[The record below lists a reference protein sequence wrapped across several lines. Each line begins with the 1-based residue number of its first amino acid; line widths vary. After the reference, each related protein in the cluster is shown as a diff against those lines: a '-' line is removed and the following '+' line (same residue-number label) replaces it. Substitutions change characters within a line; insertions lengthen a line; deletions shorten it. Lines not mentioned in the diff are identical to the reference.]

1 MIRGNLPLKRCGFLK
16 RIAYSLKAVRVSVLK
31 LGYIYVRTSSHQDQ
45 CHTETSDK
53 TDARWWEMLPSN
65 IFVPSGLF
73 QSKVLWLSL
82 ILQEDVVRL
91 KSSIMFKISHSI
103 TLGQGFYAQATLK
116 RYQGEGQV
124 FTLQTLI
131 NSIHNQLFPKKSLLC
146 TSSWEPG
153 TRTELIFH

>member
-1 MIRGNLPLKRCGFLK
+1 M
-16 RIAYSLKAVRVSVLK
+16 
-31 LGYIYVRTSSHQDQ
+31 
-45 CHTETSDK
+45 
-53 TDARWWEMLPSN
+53 
-65 IFVPSGLF
+65 
-73 QSKVLWLSL
+73 
-82 ILQEDVVRL
+82 VRL

-146 TSSWEPG
+146 TSS
-153 TRTELIFH
+153 